1 MVLILA
7 AHESHLEAF
16 TNFNT
21 EAKALG
27 EGKTFQG
34 AIVVSSVHFREATTL
49 HGKSL
54 LQEDRTNICQLLLS
68 GGDFEERWVGFIPQA
83 VAA

>member
-27 EGKTFQG
+27 EGKAFQG
-34 AIVVSSVHFREATTL
+34 AIVVSSVHFCGAL
-49 HGKSL
+49 HCMGRVYYRKTELISSASL
-54 LQEDRTNICQLLLS
+54 I
-68 GGDFEERWVGFIPQA
+68 RWGF
-83 VAA
+83 